1 MKIKLREV
9 TVAEL
14 VDGYVHNDEKGVIG
28 YGGKLDI
35 RPPYQREFIY
45 NDDQQKA
52 VIDTLRKDFPL
63 NVMYWAVRDDG
74 GFEMID
80 GQQRT
85 LSICKYATGKF
96 SYDNLYFDNLKDHEK
111 TQINNYKLTVYLCT
125 GDGREKLEWFQ
136 TINIAGEKLTDQ
148 ELRNA
153 VYSGSWV
160 SSAREYFSKTGCVAY
175 QIGGDYLTGSA
186 IRQDYLETVIKWK
199 ADGKNKIEDY
209 MAKNQNKK
217 DAKELWKYFQ
227 SVIDWTKKVFPKY
240 RREMKGLDWGG
251 FYNRH
256 KKR

>member
-1 MKIKLREV
+1 MKIKLREI

-209 MAKNQNKK
+209 MAKNQKQK
-217 DAKELWKYFQ
+217 
-227 SVIDWTKKVFPKY
+227 
-240 RREMKGLDWGG
+240 RRQRIMEIFSIGNRLDEKS
-251 FYNRH
+251 FSRNIAER
-256 KKR
+256 